1 VGQTDPVTAPGPPS
15 PEAPDGAETVRRLV
29 RLTLVVVVL
38 VVVGTLAV
46 VVLADRLDGDDPE
59 VGVPGAGR
67 TDVDGPGGSAEEERA
82 EGRADRVLP
91 EGFGE
96 ALVTITADDGE
107 TCEVCVLTATTRA
120 ARAQGLMGVDDPG
133 LGGYDGM
140 LFEYDDE
147 VQGSFWMRNTLLSL
161 SIAFFDGD
169 GELVSTDDMEPC
181 PDEVA
186 DGDCPRHP
194 ADGPYR
200 YALEVV
206 QGGLDDVLVGPGS
219 TLEVTA
225 RSCPGSAEAA

>member
-1 VGQTDPVTAPGPPS
+1 MRQTDPVTATGPPA
-15 PEAPDGAETVRRLV
+15 PAAPDGTETVRRLV

-38 VVVGTLAV
+38 VVVGTLVV
-46 VVLADRLDGDDPE
+46 VVLADRLGGDDPE
-59 VGVPGAGR
+59 VGVPGTAPAA
-67 TDVDGPGGSAEEERA
+67 TDDGD
-82 EGRADRVLP
+82 RADAWAGRVLP
-91 EGFGE
+91 AGFDE
-96 ALVTITADDGE
+96 ALVTITDADADGE
-107 TCEVCVLTATTRA
+107 TCEVCVLTARTSA

-147 VQGSFWMRNTLLSL
+147 VRGSFWMRNTLLSL
-161 SIAFFDGD
+161 SIAFFDDD

-181 PDEVA
+181 PDDVA

-194 ADGPYR
+194 AAGPYR

-206 QGGLDDVLVGPGS
+206 QGGLDEILVAPGS

-225 RSCPGSAEAA
+225 RSCPGTAEAA